1 VPLRRVTGAVGRA
14 RQQLQANFVAQQALA
29 QHLKFPDRS
38 ALDSTGDS
46 QTKGCPQ
53 QEHNMRTIGLIG
65 GMSWESSAEYYRLIN
80 QQVRDKLGPLRS
92 AQLLMYSVDFG
103 PVEQA
108 QHAGRWDDAAAILV
122 DAARRLQAGGADC
135 VVLCTN
141 TMHKV
146 AGQIQAAISIPFLHI
161 ADPTGQAAVEAG
173 ALKVGLLGTA
183 FTMEQDFLKDRLTAL
198 GLTVLLPE
206 ADERQAVHR
215 IIYDELCVG
224 VISEASRQVYQN
236 VIQSLAARGAQAI
249 ILGCTEITLLV
260 KPEHSALP
268 LLDTTALHARA
279 AVAFALGD

>member
-1 VPLRRVTGAVGRA
+1 
-14 RQQLQANFVAQQALA
+14 
-29 QHLKFPDRS
+29 
-38 ALDSTGDS
+38 
-46 QTKGCPQ
+46 
-53 QEHNMRTIGLIG
+53 MRTIGLIG

-80 QQVRDKLGPLRS
+80 QQVRDRLGPLRS

-122 DAARRLQAGGADC
+122 DAARRLEAGGAEC

-146 AGQIQAAISIPFLHI
+146 AGQIQAAIGIPFLHI
-161 ADPTGQAAVEAG
+161 ADPTGQAAVDAG

-183 FTMEQDFLKDRLTAL
+183 FTMEQDFLKDRLKAM
-198 GLTVLLPE
+198 GLTVLVPE
-206 ADERQAVHR
+206 AEERQAVHR

-224 VISEASRQVYQN
+224 VISEASRQVYQQ
-236 VIQSLAARGAQAI
+236 VIESLTRRGAQAI
-249 ILGCTEITLLV
+249 ILGCTEIGLLI

-268 LLDTTALHARA
+268 LLDTTELHAQA

>member
-1 VPLRRVTGAVGRA
+1 
-14 RQQLQANFVAQQALA
+14 
-29 QHLKFPDRS
+29 
-38 ALDSTGDS
+38 
-46 QTKGCPQ
+46 
-53 QEHNMRTIGLIG
+53 MRTIGLIG

-80 QQVRDKLGPLRS
+80 QQVRDRLGPLRS

-108 QHAGRWDDAAAILV
+108 QHAGRWDDAASILV
-122 DAARRLQAGGADC
+122 DAARRLEAGGAEC

-146 AGQIQAAISIPFLHI
+146 AGQIQAAITVPFLHI
-161 ADPTGQAAVEAG
+161 ADPAGQAAVDAG

-183 FTMEQDFLKDRLTAL
+183 FTMEQDFLKDRLSAM
-198 GLTVLLPE
+198 GLTVLVPE
-206 ADERQAVHR
+206 AEERNAVHR

-224 VISEASRQVYQN
+224 VISETSRKVYQQ
-236 VIQSLAARGAQAI
+236 VIESLTRRGAQAI
-249 ILGCTEITLLV
+249 ILGCTEIGMLI

-268 LLDTTALHARA
+268 LLDTTGLHAQA